1 MPYSGYGD
9 YDKDAGHSK
18 LVSKDKAEAAI
29 GMMERAR
36 SGKKIGTEE
45 KISEDSAREV
55 SALRFL
61 QEAFNLDEEQAKEH
75 LKRIGGLSAFLKSV
89 NGVEREQVDQ
99 WKEEQERTLRDI
111 GTRQKDQM
119 EEISKHGG

>member
-9 YDKDAGHSK
+9 RDKEAGHSA
-18 LVSKDKAEAAI
+18 LVSKDKAESAI

-36 SGKKIGTEE
+36 SGKKVGTDE

-55 SALRFL
+55 SVLRFL
-61 QEAFNLDEEQAKEH
+61 QEALDLDEEQAKEH
-75 LKRIGGLSAFLKSV
+75 LKRIGGVSAFLKNV
-89 NGVEREQVDQ
+89 NGVEREHADQ
-99 WKEEQERTLRDI
+99 WMEEQKRTLRDI
-111 GTRQKDQM
+111 GTRRTDQM